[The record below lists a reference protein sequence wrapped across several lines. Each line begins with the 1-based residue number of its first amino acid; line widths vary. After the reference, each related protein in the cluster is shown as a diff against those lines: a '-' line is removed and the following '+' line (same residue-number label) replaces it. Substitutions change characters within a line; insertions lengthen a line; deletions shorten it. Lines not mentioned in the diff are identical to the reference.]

1 MTKDR
6 IAAAQLNIQRAQAAI
21 EAGEYLVAADILSQ
35 ASRKLRSV
43 AEDERAERTMR
54 QWGPKDQ
61 EVVSPPLPASRRTS
75 GGRKRSDE
83 GPNRRQR
90 PAIARFSIGELSR
103 RKLDPANYNN
113 YDSNLPSD
121 GQPAGHWP
129 PSE

>member
-6 IAAAQLNIQRAQAAI
+6 IAVARLNIQRAQAAI
-21 EAGEYLVAADILSQ
+21 EAGECLVAADILSQ
-35 ASRKLRSV
+35 ASRKLRAM

-54 QWGPKDQ
+54 RWGAKDQ
-61 EVVSPPLPASRRTS
+61 EVANPPIRRRREG
-75 GGRKRSDE
+75 GGRKRK
-83 GPNRRQR
+83 GATRTR
-90 PAIARFSIGELSR
+90 PVVARFSIGELSR